1 MPKDVASFT
10 VNHSHANSRVIP
22 SAVPTILNLLRHRM
36 IAVAMLAC
44 LFAVGMAALLN
55 YFKYRSTTDGI
66 VGGRLIVLGK
76 QIENS
81 IQASLALGIA
91 FDDLGTLTGLMKREQ
106 TADGLIAEINVFD
119 ADGKCLYSTDQ
130 MRMGQPVPASWLA
143 AARRARDDWDVED
156 GADSAVGMSIKN
168 SFGLTLGYLALRY
181 ARDKIDRA
189 AHVVGKTL
197 ALSAVL
203 VFAGAALFA
212 SLALLVTMRPLAR
225 DIDMMEAALR
235 EPDQIGVLETTG
247 DSPFAPALIRFFD
260 TVREAEVELA
270 AIRGRVGQRR
280 K

>member
-1 MPKDVASFT
+1 
-10 VNHSHANSRVIP
+10 
-22 SAVPTILNLLRHRM
+22 M
-36 IAVAMLAC
+36 IAVAVLAC

-55 YFKYRSTTDGI
+55 YFKYRSTTDRI

-119 ADGKCLYSTDQ
+119 ADGKSLYSTDQ
-130 MRMGQPVPASWLA
+130 MRMGQPVPTSWLA
-143 AARRARDDWDVED
+143 EARRARDDWDVED
-156 GADSAVGMSIKN
+156 GGDSAVGMSIKN

-181 ARDKIDRA
+181 SRDKIDRA
-189 AHVVGKTL
+189 AHVVGKIL
-197 ALSAVL
+197 AFSAML
-203 VFAGAALFA
+203 IFGAAALFA

-225 DIDMMEAALR
+225 DIGMVEAALR
-235 EPDQIGVLETTG
+235 EPDQIGSLETIH

-260 TVREAEVELA
+260 NLREAEAELA
-270 AIRGRVGQRR
+270 MIRGHIGQRPR
-280 K
+280 

>member
-130 MRMGQPVPASWLA
+130 MRMVGQFTAHKAKQILVDRIPPKDIPVETLK
-143 AARRARDDWDVED
+143 RL
-156 GADSAVGMSIKN
+156 
-168 SFGLTLGYLALRY
+168 SFKVR
-181 ARDKIDRA
+181 
-189 AHVVGKTL
+189 
-197 ALSAVL
+197 
-203 VFAGAALFA
+203 
-212 SLALLVTMRPLAR
+212 
-225 DIDMMEAALR
+225 MEAAEKLSL
-235 EPDQIGVLETTG
+235 PPPISL
-247 DSPFAPALIRFFD
+247 LNY
-260 TVREAEVELA
+260 AE
-270 AIRGRVGQRR
+270 IIPSGGS
-280 K
+280 